1 LLLLTGSPGVGKT
14 TVLRKIVDSL
24 RLKGFDIGGM
34 LSQEVRHE
42 GARVGFEI
50 VDLNTGAKGWLAE
63 VTPKKGP
70 RVGRYTVNLQDL
82 ESIGVAAIGDAVKRT
97 DVVVIDEIG
106 PMELY
111 SEKFRQA
118 VIMAAESSKL
128 VLAVVH
134 ENSRVNLVADMK
146 AREDAELYLVT
157 PMNREKLHLLVV
169 AEALMFI
176 SGTK

>member
-1 LLLLTGSPGVGKT
+1 
-14 TVLRKIVDSL
+14 
-24 RLKGFDIGGM
+24 M
-34 LSQEVRHE
+34 
-42 GARVGFEI
+42 
-50 VDLNTGAKGWLAE
+50 
-63 VTPKKGP
+63 
-70 RVGRYTVNLQDL
+70 
-82 ESIGVAAIGDAVKRT
+82 KRS
-97 DVVVIDEIG
+97 DVVVLDEIG

-157 PMNREKLHLLVV
+157 IMNREKLHLQVV
-169 AEALMFI
+169 AEALMFL